1 MSWAKGVIRHLEET
15 VAAVFLGIMVIVV
28 AVDVFGR
35 YVLNNPL
42 QGAGEAARL
51 LFVWQVFLASAGA
64 LRRGLHVGIDF
75 IVDRF
80 PPRLRALVDLVI
92 NAVVLVMLL
101 VVGWMGFDLALGS
114 VTERFQMLDLPYT
127 YALMGIPAGCLL
139 MVVHL
144 VANIAAAARGVAA
157 NNYQP
162 QRLGFAGTGA
172 IMPEDGAPAAE

>member
-1 MSWAKGVIRHLEET
+1 
-15 VAAVFLGIMVIVV
+15 VAGVFLGIMVIVV

-35 YVLNNPL
+35 YVLNSPL

-75 IVDRF
+75 IVERF
-80 PPRLRALVDLVI
+80 PARLRALIDLAV
-92 NAVVLVMLL
+92 NAVVLAMLL
-101 VVGWMGFDLALGS
+101 VVGWMGFGLALS
-114 VTERFQMLDLPYT
+114 SATERFQMLDLPYT

-139 MVVHL
+139 MSVHL
-144 VANIAAAARGVAA
+144 AANIVAAARGAAA
-157 NNYQP
+157 NNYRP